1 MQTTNLSTRL
11 RKVVF
16 GGSLKTHFLVGLAA
30 ALFGTVVPFAHAAA
44 VDYLVYEWSP
54 SPAGPFTAIP
64 PDMLRVHADG
74 SAAVVTSQRQGFF
87 RLRIADGTRPGGG
100 SVPIRPLDSVPA
112 TTLATLNRFII
123 AIAEGGSEEGAN
135 WTGAT
140 ISPFVTP
147 VTSAWNDTGEPDLV
161 ELKII
166 GPCETAVRGA
176 LFANGEGRRRSPDR
190 GFILASLSRKNP
202 PIVGYATDGPTQC
215 ESLLANCQ
223 EKPVHCIRRFGPMF
237 LAAEDSEKNLIGNEG
252 LYPALYSDTGYQDH
266 SRPVSHTWDSENPN
280 NPRLPPAPP
289 RAVPQTFSSY
299 PQLLLAYR
307 RSPWLTARRRQREAL
322 IEFDWL
328 AMEGRAPSLA
338 VRVGEEKSF
347 LPRETFT
354 RFSLDDE
361 DGRGAIITLV
371 PRVPG
376 VSVRG
381 LVAGAHRLTLFPATG
396 LPQRYLIVVSPAG
409 ALLQAAGA
417 EPPITTS
424 SSVWSAGTEAQQPR
438 YDQRKDLDRWCPAV
452 GCGPVMLAL
461 QIAWAEHN
469 QNVPSAYWNR
479 DPNASLTSRRDSL
492 RQIDSPMDYYEG
504 QNNVRMM
511 QWYDYLHDSCD
522 VACWV
527 TGAGSAVPWDV
538 GSALENYFYFTTGPV
553 MPVLLANDVGGPL
566 VYGGAHWEAD
576 GISDDWDE
584 SGVLVADRI
593 KAGRPSGVYYLE
605 HMHYCVAW
613 RYRKIV
619 TQFKVNGVVINSFT
633 QRLFR
638 VNTGWGDQDRVW
650 NAYDI
655 DGCYLLNL
663 QQKRTLP

>member
-1 MQTTNLSTRL
+1 MKTELPPFNRILKAIAR
-11 RKVVF
+11 
-16 GGSLKTHFLVGLAA
+16 GSGDNRFLVGLVA
-30 ALFGTVVPFAHAAA
+30 ALFTAVVPATHAA
-44 VDYLVYEWSP
+44 VDFLHYEWA
-54 SPAGPFTAIP
+54 PAVTGPFTVIP
-64 PDMLRVHADG
+64 PDMIKVHGDG
-74 SAAVVTSQRQGFF
+74 SATVATPQRQGFF
-87 RLRIADGTRPGGG
+87 RLRIADGTGPGGG

-112 TTLATLNRFII
+112 TTLAMLNKFII
-123 AIAEGGSEEGAN
+123 AIAEGGSDEGAN

-166 GPCETAVRGA
+166 GPCETPARGA
-176 LFANGEGRRRSPDR
+176 LFANGEGSRRTPNR

-215 ESLLANCQ
+215 ESLLGNCQ
-223 EKPVHCIRRFGPMF
+223 EKPVHTIRRFGPMF
-237 LAAEDSEKNLIGNEG
+237 LAAEDSDGNLLGNEG
-252 LYPALYSDTGYQDH
+252 LFPTLYSDSAYQDH
-266 SRPVSHTWDSENPN
+266 SRPMSHTWDSENTN
-280 NPRLPPAPP
+280 NPSLPPAPP

-299 PQLLLAYR
+299 PQLLLNYR
-307 RSPWLTARRRQREAL
+307 RSAWLTARRQQREAL

-328 AMEGRAPSLA
+328 AMEGRAPTLT
-338 VRVGEEKSF
+338 VKVGEEKSF
-347 LPRETFT
+347 LPGALFT

-361 DGRGAIITLV
+361 DGRGAIVGLQ

-376 VSVRG
+376 VTIRG
-381 LVAGAHRLTLFPATG
+381 LVVGAHRLTLFPATG

-409 ALLQAAGA
+409 ALFQAAGA
-417 EPPITTS
+417 IPTVTTTS
-424 SSVWSAGTEAQQPR
+424 SVWGAGTEAQQPR
-438 YDQRKDLDRWCPAV
+438 YSQRKDLDRWCPSV

-479 DPNASLTSRRDSL
+479 DPNASLTSRRNSL
-492 RQIDSPMDYYEG
+492 RQIDSPMDYDEG
-504 QNNVRMM
+504 DVDVRMM
-511 QWYDYLHDSCD
+511 QWYDYLHDQCN

-538 GSALENYFYFTTGPV
+538 GSTLENYFFYTTSPL
-553 MPVLLANDVGGPL
+553 MPLSVAGDGGGPL

-584 SGVLVADRI
+584 SGILVADRI

-605 HMHYCVAW
+605 HMHYCLAW

-619 TQFKVNGVVINSFT
+619 TQYKANGVVIQSFT